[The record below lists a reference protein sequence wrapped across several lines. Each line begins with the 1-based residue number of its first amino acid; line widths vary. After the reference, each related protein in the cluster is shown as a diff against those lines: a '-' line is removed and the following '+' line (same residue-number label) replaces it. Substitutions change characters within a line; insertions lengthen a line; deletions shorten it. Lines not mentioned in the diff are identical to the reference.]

1 MSLNINTVDN
11 VIEEFNTN
19 REVRRSQQL
28 DMQIIDNNVHD
39 SDNEKLSPIKHSRM
53 VNEKNG

>member
-39 SDNEKLSPIKHSRM
+39 SDNEKLSPIKQSRM
-53 VNEKNG
+53 VDEKNG

>member
-39 SDNEKLSPIKHSRM
+39 SDNEKLSPIKQSRM